1 METLKIRIKSPEQ
14 ADTEFVDAFKAAQAG
29 KKLAPKK
36 GVHFTSLEAVR
47 ALLTEKRLALLH
59 LIRERRPKSINE
71 LSKIAGRNFK
81 NVYAD
86 VMLLKQYGLVR
97 METAATTSRQK
108 ILVPYHAISIHATV

>member
-1 METLKIRIKSPEQ
+1 METLKIRIKSRKQ
-14 ADTEFVDAFKAAQAG
+14 ADSEFIDAFKAAQAG
-29 KKLAPKK
+29 KKVAPKK
-36 GVHFTSLEAVR
+36 GVYFTSLEAVR

-71 LSKIAGRNFK
+71 LAKITGRNFK
-81 NVYAD
+81 NVYVD

-97 METAATTSRQK
+97 TAAAAKVSRQR